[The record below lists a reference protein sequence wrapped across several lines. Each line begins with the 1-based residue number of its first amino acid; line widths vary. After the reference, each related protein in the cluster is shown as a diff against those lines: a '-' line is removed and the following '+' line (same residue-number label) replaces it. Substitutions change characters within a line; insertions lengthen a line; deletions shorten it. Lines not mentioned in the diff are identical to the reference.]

1 MCSDPT
7 TPSARIRV
15 AVLGCWGMQLFW
27 EGGKS
32 RESDQ
37 KRSWWSS
44 SSPRS
49 SLQLQ
54 PFEPFVLSGC
64 SQGCILAEI
73 TSPSIQAAISPPPPL
88 LQWGRS
94 TKQYKYR
101 KAASGGLVTLQ

>member
-7 TPSARIRV
+7 TPSARIGV

-44 SSPRS
+44 GSPRS

-73 TSPSIQAAISPPPPL
+73 TSPSIQTAISPPPRCFSGEEVRSNTNIER
-88 LQWGRS
+88 LQVGD
-94 TKQYKYR
+94 
-101 KAASGGLVTLQ
+101 